1 MNTKLKDLAYTAD
14 ENECGAMLD
23 ELLSFGEVPLSESE
37 QNDIISRV
45 TRKAEED
52 MTTTTA
58 RKKIS
63 RKFITFIVAAAL
75 AVPIGAF
82 AVSQLMHKDNVD
94 YYMKG
99 SERIE
104 QNENAVK
111 NYVMENENFKITVDA
126 QLCDGHNLITIES
139 HDAKNSDAQRMLQE
153 NPVFNVDVE
162 YADKS
167 GKPDLDSEMRQT
179 GYAIGNHA
187 STGDAVV
194 NIFPC
199 KPIDANK
206 DIKMIYSR
214 YAGADTI
221 PLEGFEFTTNAKPN
235 VKSIELRS
243 ADGKKMILSEF
254 EVYSPDN
261 KQLYEMETDAY
272 TDFAFIKNNGEK
284 VALDVNNNISGFWE
298 YLIFGEIIDPDDYKG
313 VEIGGVEYLKQ

>member
-1 MNTKLKDLAYTAD
+1 MKTKLNDLAFSAD

-23 ELLSFGEVPLSESE
+23 ELLRFGEVPLSESE

-52 MTTTTA
+52 MTTTKA

-139 HDAKNSDAQRMLQE
+139 HDAKNSDAQRMLHE
-153 NPVFNVDVE
+153 NPIFNIDVE
-162 YADKS
+162 YADGS
-167 GKPDLDSEMRQT
+167 GKLDLFQN
-179 GYAIGNHA
+179 GYAIGSHA
-187 STGDAVV
+187 KDGDATV
-194 NIFPC
+194 NVFPC
-199 KPIDANK
+199 EEIDANK
-206 DIKMIYSR
+206 DIKMTYSR
-214 YAGADTI
+214 FAGEDSI
-221 PLEGFEFTTNAKPN
+221 PLEGFEFTTNTKPN
-235 VKSIELRS
+235 VKSIELKS
-243 ADGKKMILSEF
+243 ADGKKMMLSEF

-261 KQLYEMETDAY
+261 KQLYKVDTDAY
-272 TDFAFIKNNGEK
+272 DDFAFIKNNGEK
-284 VALDVNNNISGFWE
+284 VSIDPANNVNGFGE
-298 YLIFGEIIDPDDYKG
+298 YLIFGEIINVYDYKG